1 MNRDETFTLE
11 MFIRVRGFGTTHAD
25 AFPPATRGGELLAV
39 INTSIAEL
47 RGHATTQDSKSRA
60 SKEGTTIK
68 GVALSELQDDLEAI
82 TRTARAI
89 AITTPGLNDKFRMPR
104 NVGTQKFLAA
114 ARAIAQDA
122 LEFKD
127 EFIKRG
133 LPATFLDDLNAQI
146 TEIEQTIDER
156 NQQAGAGVAAT
167 AAIDDAVGHGMNAV
181 RELDAIVRNTFR
193 DDPATLAEW
202 TSTRHI
208 ERAPK
213 HKTATT
219 TTTDAKPEAT
229 K

>member
-1 MNRDETFTLE
+1 MKRDETFTLE
-11 MFIRVRGFGTTHAD
+11 MFIRAHGFWITHAD
-25 AFPPATRGGELLAV
+25 AFPPTSRGGELFA
-39 INTSIAEL
+39 IITTSIAEL
-47 RGHATTQDSKSRA
+47 RGHAATQDSKSRA

-68 GVALSELQDDLEAI
+68 EVALSDLQDDLEAI
-82 TRTARAI
+82 TRTARAM
-89 AITTPGLNDKFRMPR
+89 AITMPGLNDKFRMPR
-104 NVGTQKFLAA
+104 NVGEQKFLAA

-122 LEFKD
+122 VAFKD

-156 NQQAGAGVAAT
+156 NQQAGAKVSAT

-202 TSTRHI
+202 TSARHI

-213 HKTATT
+213 HKTAPSTEKK
-219 TTTDAKPEAT
+219 DET
-229 K
+229 KE